1 MHHYKVFLGQL
12 ISQAKN
18 SFTLGVLT
26 LVSSRLLYILMLAF
40 KNGSYHL
47 LIIHGASKF
56 LILMIQFGRSEI
68 GLQDGVTACFPLV
81 ESLRF
86 FPNVLSSMS
95 LYSLSTCYD
104 YSVHVEI
111 IYPFFKGCFCLLL
124 WILIVVGDLLLVFL
138 VQEGGFGIESFYDL
152 VIGF

>member
-26 LVSSRLLYILMLAF
+26 LASSRLLYILLLAF

-95 LYSLSTCYD
+95 LYSLSTCYG

-111 IYPFFKGCFCLLL
+111 IYHFLRGASVCCYGFSLLQVIYCLFFGSRGRFRNQ
-124 WILIVVGDLLLVFL
+124 VFL
-138 VQEGGFGIESFYDL
+138 
-152 VIGF
+152 

>member
-26 LVSSRLLYILMLAF
+26 LASSRLLYIMLLAF

-56 LILMIQFGRSEI
+56 LILMIQFGRSKI
-68 GLQDGVTACFPLV
+68 GLSDGVTACFPLV
-81 ESLRF
+81 ESLCFFLMCCLPCLYILCPLVMVIQYMQRLFTHFLRGASICWYGFSLLQVIYCLFFGSRGRF
-86 FPNVLSSMS
+86 R
-95 LYSLSTCYD
+95 
-104 YSVHVEI
+104 HQ
-111 IYPFFKGCFCLLL
+111 
-124 WILIVVGDLLLVFL
+124 VFL
-138 VQEGGFGIESFYDL
+138 
-152 VIGF
+152 